1 MNRDK
6 DLEIAKRFL
15 ELDPK
20 VKPEVIV
27 NHIQRKQ
34 KRARPDSFK
43 AIGALATKAVLREK

>member
-1 MNRDK
+1 MTDLAHVPARDGRTYVHER
-6 DLEIAKRFL
+6 DGRM
-15 ELDPK
+15 
-20 VKPEVIV
+20 IV